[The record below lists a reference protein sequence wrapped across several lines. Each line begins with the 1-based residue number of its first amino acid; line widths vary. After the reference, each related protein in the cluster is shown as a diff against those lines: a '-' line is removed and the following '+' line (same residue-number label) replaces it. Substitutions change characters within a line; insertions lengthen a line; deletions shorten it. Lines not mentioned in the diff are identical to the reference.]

1 MVVVNGIIEMKVSLH
16 AIDLITDAVELD
28 NYNKAVITN
37 PEQFFMDWVEAWD
50 SGEGELLGA
59 TDENKNLEV
68 RMRKRTY

>member
-1 MVVVNGIIEMKVSLH
+1 MVIVNGIVEMKVTLH

-68 RMRKRTY
+68 RKRAY

>member
-1 MVVVNGIIEMKVSLH
+1 MVVVNGIVEMKVSLH

-28 NYNKAVITN
+28 SYNNIVITN
-37 PEQFFMDWVEAWD
+37 PEQFFMDWAEAWD

-68 RMRKRTY
+68 RKRTY